1 MIIQHNLLALNA
13 NRQLGIITNN
23 LSKSTERLSS
33 GYKINR
39 AADDAAGLSISEK
52 MRKQIRGLTQGV
64 KNAEDGISLCQ
75 VADGALV
82 EVTEMLQRMNELS
95 VQAANGILSSSDRSA
110 INTEVSALKIEIDRV
125 STTTKFNEI
134 VLFNRGYSDYESI
147 SNAEISTGSSSGTGS
162 NSSPFPTGVTTQI
175 TQASLSNLPS
185 TVINGVTHYTLSP
198 GVYQIDSNV
207 TNAIFEISG
216 DTVIQN
222 STLTDVSI
230 SCAQGTHLFIKDVE
244 ITTSNGMCAIEYTG
258 TANILTFSGTN
269 NVESGFGAIHVGRG
283 SELTLEGDGVLNAC
297 GNAGAAIGGKFIN
310 QSQASDGDWGTIVI
324 NSGTINATT
333 DKSGNGGGGGAG
345 AGIGSASYGNS
356 TGTLIINGGNITSIA
371 TRGAGIGSGY
381 GDIYYNTH
389 LNESSGT
396 ITING
401 GTVYAQSQ
409 DCAAGIGGGVGR
421 GGANVTINGGS
432 VYACC
437 WYQDDSPSDFNYS
450 AAGIGA
456 GAFFSG
462 TIGTT
467 YNPVTQPIYF
477 GTLAITGGEV
487 TSYGSFTTVD
497 SAGYPI
503 GIGEIVDD
511 DNYLSAQDIADY
523 YAQYNENDATVKG
536 KPITIADLTRET
548 EYGRYVYRY
557 KDSNSIPISP
567 IISEKVEKARGNLW
581 IQSGAETGDGLL
593 LTLYDLNST
602 TLKISELSCLSQD
615 SATKAIDQINDA
627 LKEVSK
633 QRSIIGAQQNRLEH
647 TIKNENNI
655 IENTL
660 SAESQIRD
668 TDMATE
674 MVQYSNKNIL
684 VQAGLSILAQAN
696 QSNQGVLS
704 LIA

>member
-1 MIIQHNLLALNA
+1 MIIQHNILALNA

-23 LSKSTERLSS
+23 LSKSTEKLSS

-64 KNAEDGISLCQ
+64 SNAEDGISLCQ

-82 EVTEMLQRMNELS
+82 EVTEMLQRINQLS
-95 VQAANGILSSSDRSA
+95 VQAANGTLSSSDRFA
-110 INTEVSALKIEIDRV
+110 IDTEVSALKTEINRV

-134 VLFNRGYSDYESI
+134 VLFNRGYTDSG
-147 SNAEISTGSSSGTGS
+147 SNIGTSTGTGSGTGITPS
-162 NSSPFPTGVTTQI
+162 AFPTGATTQI

-185 TVINGVTHYTLSP
+185 TVINGITHYTLSS
-198 GVYQIDSNV
+198 GIYQIDSSI
-207 TNAIFEISG
+207 TNAVFEISG

-222 STLTDVSI
+222 STLTDVSL

-244 ITTSNGMCAIEYTG
+244 ITAGSDMCAIEWNG
-258 TANILTFSGTN
+258 TANTLTFSGTN
-269 NVESGFGAIHVGRG
+269 NVQSDYGAIHVGKG

-297 GNAGAAIGGKFIN
+297 GNAGAAIGGKFDN
-310 QSQASDGDWGTIVI
+310 NSTLADGDWGTIVI

-333 DKSGNGGGGGAG
+333 DKSGIGNGGGAG
-345 AGIGSASYGNS
+345 AGIGSATEADS
-356 TGTLIINGGNITSIA
+356 TGTLIVNGGNITSIA
-371 TRGAGIGSGY
+371 TVGAGIGSGW
-381 GDIYYNTH
+381 GDVFYNSRS
-389 LNESSGT
+389 NESSGT
-396 ITING
+396 VIINGGTVHAQSQDCGAGIGGGIGRGGADVTING
-401 GTVYAQSQ
+401 GT
-409 DCAAGIGGGVGR
+409 
-421 GGANVTINGGS
+421 

-462 TIGTT
+462 ISGAA
-467 YNPVTQPIYF
+467 YDAATQPVYF

-487 TSYGSFTTVD
+487 TSYGSFTSVD

-503 GIGEIVDD
+503 GVGELID
-511 DNYLSAQDIADY
+511 DNNLLSAQDIAEY
-523 YAQYNENDATVKG
+523 YAQYNDNSATANG
-536 KPITIADLTRET
+536 QPITIADLTKET

-557 KDSNSIPISP
+557 KDSTAQPSSP
-567 IISEKVEKARGNLW
+567 VTATNAKRIKENLW
-581 IQSGAETGDGLL
+581 IQSGAEAGDGLYI
-593 LTLYDLNST
+593 TLYDISTT
-602 TLKISELSCLSQD
+602 TLKLNQLSCLTQEL
-615 SATKAIDQINDA
+615 ATRAIDQINYA

-647 TIKNENNI
+647 TIKNESNI
-655 IENTL
+655 IENTTA
-660 SAESQIRD
+660 AESKIRD

-674 MVQYSNKNIL
+674 MVRYSNYN
-684 VQAGLSILAQAN
+684 ILAQAGQSMLAQAK